1 MLDSAGLQGSDAL
14 ALLLAEGGGPPLRS
28 RRSQCSVGVWALIGS
43 VFFRMRGGCW
53 GTSGGGGGGGRCTT
67 KSSRESELCSWT
79 GPRSRRECAR
89 QSASVRLD
97 RPDQSI
103 IDRGRSCHRKSFHA
117 GNTRACISNSPVTST
132 YPDRVPS
139 LGRDP
144 HLRDGEP
151 IPPVGYKFGSR
162 GAKMGLWSLVVAY
175 QVGFRRA
182 HTSGN
187 DRNGALQRWDGMMG
201 RVLLGA
207 QLLQLSPLAY
217 KGINQPDCIITTICI
232 ITDSFRGGC
241 A

>member
-1 MLDSAGLQGSDAL
+1 
-14 ALLLAEGGGPPLRS
+14 
-28 RRSQCSVGVWALIGS
+28 
-43 VFFRMRGGCW
+43 MRGGCW
-53 GTSGGGGGGGRCTT
+53 GTSGGGVGGGRCTT

-162 GAKMGLWSLVVAY
+162 GAKSELGLWSLVVAY
-175 QVGFRRA
+175 
-182 HTSGN
+182 
-187 DRNGALQRWDGMMG
+187 QRWDGMMG